1 MRLGLRERRLPAS
14 SDFLVGVIAQ
24 QSVRCGSEV
33 PIIGKKVEV
42 VTRDTGR
49 QGAGC
54 TGLRCWRGASC
65 GGDVSA

>member
-1 MRLGLRERRLPAS
+1 MRLGLSKSGLPARL
-14 SDFLVGVIAQ
+14 DFFVGVIAQ
-24 QSVRCGSEV
+24 QPVRGGSQM

-42 VTRDTGR
+42 VICDTGR